1 MAAQHDAAEPPPP
14 RSDPMSWRE
23 PLTGPTASASTSSSR
38 THHNAKCT
46 TLCPVLDAWLRGGVP
61 TRGRDRDRGRG
72 WQREDDAVPA
82 APSRRADAR
91 APRRPRRRVRVRAH
105 GGQGAADAPH
115 AARGKTRKSPR
126 RVRGVRPRPAGS
138 RVRREDAGRPGRAVV
153 RARVDRGG
161 AERPPGRGGATGA
174 PRRDRLEWRRRFA
187 RARRAPS
194 TASSRGSGTLSRA
207 AALLKEYAHRHDLAV
222 VVTNHVSDVVSDDD
236 EMGGGGRRRRGGG
249 GDFSRAGVAA
259 AATLRTVRRRRD
271 ERAAASRRRWGCCG
285 RTASTRGC
293 SCRGREAGGGATVDG
308 SYPTSGIRR
317 RAAVV
322 FSPHLPRSVGGGGDD
337 DDDARKPCDF
347 EVRDDGVW
355 GIGGDGDGV
364 EGGRQRGDERRRRR
378 RRRGRRE
385 RIGVH
390 ACSVN

>member
-61 TRGRDRDRGRG
+61 TRVVTEIAGEAGSAKTTLCLQLLLAAQMPAHRGG
-72 WQREDDAVPA
+72 LDGACVYVHTEGK
-82 APSRRADAR
+82 APLTRLTQLAGRRANLRDAF
-91 APRRPRRRVRVRAH
+91 AASDHDPLDHVYVVKTLDDPDGLWCALASIAGVLSDPP
-105 GGQGAADAPH
+105 GGAARPVRLVVIDSMASPFRESETSTVDGVV
-115 AARGKTRKSPR
+115 AR
-126 RVRGVRPRPAGS
+126 
-138 RVRREDAGRPGRAVV
+138 
-153 RARVDRGG
+153 
-161 AERPPGRGGATGA
+161 
-174 PRRDRLEWRRRFA
+174 
-187 RARRAPS
+187 
-194 TASSRGSGTLSRA
+194 SGTLSRS

-249 GDFSRAGVAA
+249 GDFSRA
-259 AATLRTVRRRRD
+259 
-271 ERAAASRRRWGCCG
+271 ASRQRRLFGPSGDVETSG
-285 RTASTRGC
+285 RRVAPSLGLLWANCVNTRLFL
-293 SCRGREAGGGATVDG
+293 SRSRGGGGATVDG

-364 EGGRQRGDERRRRR
+364 EGGGSGDERRRRR
-378 RRRGRRE
+378 RRRE
-385 RIGVH
+385 D
-390 ACSVN
+390 AKE